1 MSNMSEQNPIK
12 ASVFV
17 VKILTIGFSSLKRQG
32 CSNLYDAIGT
42 YSPHAE
48 YRPSDSNRAFMN
60 YYVVHLLVID
70 FQSSV

>member
-1 MSNMSEQNPIK
+1 MLKEQ
-12 ASVFV
+12 SDQ
-17 VKILTIGFSSLKRQG
+17 LTI
-32 CSNLYDAIGT
+32 YDAIGT

-48 YRPSDSNRAFMN
+48 YRPCDSNRAFMN